1 MKIFKSFIFGLMAAA
16 TLGGFVSCQ
25 DDIDAPE
32 PIAPVAEN
40 LDKVNTTIFDFKK
53 EYWQDDQNYCK
64 QVGTKPD
71 GEHIY
76 IKGRVIS
83 SDESGNVF
91 KSIVIQDETAALA
104 FSVNAYNLFLDHRVG
119 QEMVV
124 DLTGMY
130 VGKYNNLMQM
140 GWPDEYQDGLQ
151 TTFMSPEFF
160 KAHVE
165 NNGLPDPSKVIVHQL
180 DAISDIP
187 NGTEGLIEWQSQ
199 LVRCNDV
206 TFVPKA
212 NPNDASELVTTFGI
226 YKTNMNQGLLL
237 AGQELTL
244 RVSGYADFVNEKM
257 PTDPCDAT
265 FLLSYFGTG
274 WQFMLMNTSD
284 IENVGNPTLPK
295 GTKENPWTVADAI
308 SEISEGATPQGW
320 TAGYI
325 VGTVAPSVTEVTSNA
340 DIEWGADATLAS
352 TVVIAPAAD
361 CTDFS
366 QCIIVPLPVGS
377 TMRNLVALR
386 DHPENLGK
394 LLTVYGTLDHVFGTY
409 GITGNTGTG
418 GEFMLE
424 GVEVPDEPL
433 PGQGDGTEASP
444 YSCAQVIAMN
454 PSSTTASPEGGSNVW
469 VTGYIVGYVPTGGST
484 TKLEDAKFTAE
495 GAPYSNI
502 VLAPTAD
509 CKDAT
514 LCVAVQLSTTTDQNK
529 AVRTALNLGDNPG
542 NLGAQVSIFGD
553 VMKYC
558 MAAGLK
564 NTTKYNII
572 SGGVTPPTP
581 PTTEAIFEESFTNGS
596 LGSFTTTVEASSW
609 TGWRAN
615 TQTPCAIANSYVN
628 GKNQA
633 ATAWLI
639 SPEISLAGVTNPTLT
654 LEQGFGYYFPTKQ
667 ESFCTVNV
675 REKGGSWQQLTLT
688 NYPEKGSGNWTP
700 FAENTISLS
709 AFAGK
714 TIEIGFKYMNDGKQS
729 VAWEIK
735 NVKVAESSGST
746 PDPGDKPVNP
756 GTGSSVT
763 FNFADPTTL
772 NPAYSEADQT
782 ADGTTGNFLIDVND
796 VEFKMTPISIK
807 DSGTGT
813 VARLYHQKDGNW
825 SYRFYNKSTLT
836 VSASGGNKIT
846 SIEFATQTTTH
857 KKNMSKVTPDSGSI
871 SDTTW
876 SGSAATVKFT
886 VGATIGVTSIKVTYT
901 K

>member
-53 EYWQDDQNYCK
+53 EYWQEDQNYCK

-140 GWPDEYQDGLQ
+140 GWPETYQDGLQ

-165 NNGLPDPSKVIVHQL
+165 NNGMPDPSKVIVHQL

-187 NGTEGLIEWQSQ
+187 NGTDGLIEWQSQ

-265 FLLSYFGTG
+265 FLLSYFGSG

-325 VGTVAPSVTEVTSNA
+325 VGTVAPSVTDVTSNA

-352 TVVIAPAAD
+352 SVVIAPTAD
-361 CTDFS
+361 CTEIS

-418 GEFMLE
+418 SEFMLE
-424 GVEVPDEPL
+424 GVEVPDEPM
-433 PGQGDGTEASP
+433 PGVGDGTETSP

-454 PSSTTASPEGGSNVW
+454 PTSTTVSPDGGSQVW
-469 VTGYIVGYVPTGGST
+469 ITGYIVGTMPKEGGTYIDKTNFGVPTDGQ
-484 TKLEDAKFTAE
+484 A
-495 GAPYSNI
+495 SNI
-502 VLAPTAD
+502 VIAPTAD
-509 CKDAT
+509 CTDAS
-514 LCVAVQLSTTTDQNK
+514 LCVGVQLPTNT
-529 AVRTALNLGDNPG
+529 AAPGVRSALNLVDNPG
-542 NLGAQVSIFGD
+542 NLGAKVTLFGD

-558 MAAGLK
+558 GGAGLK
-564 NTTKYNII
+564 NTSKYTIE
-572 SGGVTPPTP
+572 GATTPPTP
-581 PTTEAIFEESFTNGS
+581 PTPSEGSGTEADPFSVGAVRALNPQSTTVADKEDVWVKGFIVGYYKDFAGNFTAEGAQAANILMAADKNASSIDQCICIQLVSKTDTRAALNLLDNPGNLGKEVSVRGDVMKYNSMPGIKNTDAYKLGEGGDTPTPPAASVIFEESFTNGS
-596 LGSFTTTVEASSW
+596 LGNFTTTVEASSW

-615 TQTPCAIANSYVN
+615 TQTPCALANSYVSGTN
-628 GKNQA
+628 EA

-639 SPEISLAGVTNPTLT
+639 SPEISLAGVTNATLS
-654 LEQGFGYYFPTKQ
+654 LEQGFGYYFPTQQ

-675 REKGGSWQQLTLT
+675 REKGGEWQQLTLT
-688 NYPEKGSGNWTP
+688 NYPEKGSSNWTS
-700 FAENTISLS
+700 FAANTMSLS

-735 NVKVAESSGST
+735 NVKV
-746 PDPGDKPVNP
+746 
-756 GTGSSVT
+756 
-763 FNFADPTTL
+763 
-772 NPAYSEADQT
+772 
-782 ADGTTGNFLIDVND
+782 
-796 VEFKMTPISIK
+796 
-807 DSGTGT
+807 
-813 VARLYHQKDGNW
+813 
-825 SYRFYNKSTLT
+825 
-836 VSASGGNKIT
+836 
-846 SIEFATQTTTH
+846 
-857 KKNMSKVTPDSGSI
+857 
-871 SDTTW
+871 
-876 SGSAATVKFT
+876 
-886 VGATIGVTSIKVTYT
+886 T

>member
-40 LDKVNTTIFDFKK
+40 LDKVNTTIKEFKK

-165 NNGLPDPSKVIVHQL
+165 NNGMPEPSKVIVHQL
-180 DAISDIP
+180 EAISDIP
-187 NGTEGLIEWQSQ
+187 NGTDGLIEWQSQ
-199 LVRCNDV
+199 LVRCNNV

-308 SEISEGATPQGW
+308 SEISGGATPQGW

-325 VGTVAPSVTEVTSNA
+325 VGTVAPSVTEVTSNT

-352 TVVIAPAAD
+352 SVVIAPTAD
-361 CTDFS
+361 CTDIS
-366 QCIIVPLPVGS
+366 QCIVIQLQVGT

-409 GITGNTGTG
+409 GITGNSGTG

-424 GVEVPDEPL
+424 GVEVPDEPM

-454 PSSTTASPEGGSNVW
+454 PSSTTASPEGGSQVW
-469 VTGYIVGYVPTGGST
+469 ITGYIVGYVPTGGST
-484 TKLEDAKFTAE
+484 TKLEDAKFTVE

-509 CKDAT
+509 CKDVN
-514 LCVAVQLSTTTDQNK
+514 LCIAVQLTNTTDQNK
-529 AVRTALNLGDNPG
+529 AVRSALNLGDNPG
-542 NLGAQVSIFGD
+542 KLGAQVSIFGD

-558 MAAGLK
+558 MAPGLK
-564 NTTKYNII
+564 NTTAYKDL
-572 SGGVTPPTP
+572 GGVVGPTP
-581 PTTEAIFEESFTNGS
+581 TPGDA
-596 LGSFTTTVEASSW
+596 LYEASFATDEDGW
-609 TGWRAN
+609 TINNVSMASALTYVWKHDSYGYMKASAYKDGTSYASNSRLESPVLDLTSA
-615 TQTPCAIANSYVN
+615 TTPVL
-628 GKNQA
+628 
-633 ATAWLI
+633 TF
-639 SPEISLAGVTNPTLT
+639 EHVTNKFPSVADAKRLVW
-654 LEQGFGYYFPTKQ
+654 LEART
-667 ESFCTVNV
+667 E
-675 REKGGSWQQLTLT
+675 GGSWTKVSIP
-688 NYPEKGSGNWTP
+688 NYSGNNGWSMV
-700 FAENTISLS
+700 ESGNIDLS
-709 AFAGK
+709 AYAGK
-714 TIEIGFKYMNDGKQS
+714 KMQLAFVYTSEDGTS
-729 VAWEIK
+729 GTWEVK
-735 NVKVAESSGST
+735 NVKIVGSGSVT

-756 GTGSSVT
+756 GDGSSVT
-763 FNFADPTTL
+763 FNFADPSTL
-772 NPAYSEADQT
+772 TPAYSEADQT

-813 VARLYHQKDGNW
+813 SARLYHQKDGNW

-836 VSASGGNKIT
+836 VSATGGNKIT
-846 SIEFATQTTTH
+846 LIEFVTQTSTH

-876 SGSAATVKFT
+876 SGNAATVKFT
-886 VGATIGVTSIKVTYT
+886 VGATVGVTSIKVTYT

>member
-119 QEMVV
+119 QEVVV

-165 NNGLPDPSKVIVHQL
+165 NNGMPDPSKVIVHQL

-187 NGTEGLIEWQSQ
+187 NGTDGLIEWQSQ
-199 LVRCNDV
+199 LVRCNNV

-212 NPNDASELVTTFGI
+212 NPNEASELVTTFGI

-325 VGTVAPSVTEVTSNA
+325 VGTVAQSVTEVTSNT

-352 TVVIAPAAD
+352 TVVIAPTAD
-361 CTDFS
+361 CTEIS

-394 LLTVYGTLDHVFGTY
+394 LLTVYGTLDHVFGSY

-454 PSSTTASPEGGSNVW
+454 PSSTSASPEGGSQVW
-469 VTGYIVGYVPTGGST
+469 ITGYIVGTMPKEGGTYLDKTNFGVPTDGQ
-484 TKLEDAKFTAE
+484 A
-495 GAPYSNI
+495 SNI
-502 VLAPTAD
+502 VIAPTAD
-509 CKDAT
+509 CTDAS
-514 LCVAVQLSTTTDQNK
+514 LCVGIQLPTETV
-529 AVRTALNLGDNPG
+529 APGVRKALNLTDNPG
-542 NLGAQVSIFGD
+542 NLGAKVSLFGD

-558 MAAGLK
+558 GGPGLK
-564 NTTKYNII
+564 NTSKYTID
-572 SGGVTPPTP
+572 GGTTPPTP
-581 PTTEAIFEESFTNGS
+581 PTPGGEGEGTEASPFACSQVIALNPTSTTASPDGGKDIWVDGYIVGYMPSNPSTLLSNTVFTAPADIKTNLVIGPTPDCKDASKCVGIQLPTSNNIRADLNLQDNPGNLGKKVKIHGDVMKYCGGPGIKNVKGYVLGEGGETPTPPVTGTIFEETFEGGS
-596 LGSFTTTVEASSW
+596 LGNFTATVETSGSW

-615 TQTPCAIANSYVN
+615 TRTPLCAIANSYVN
-628 GKNQA
+628 NVNEA
-633 ATAWLI
+633 ATAWLV
-639 SPEISLAGVTNPTLT
+639 SPEISLAGVTSATLS
-654 LEQGFGYYFPTKQ
+654 LEQAFGFHFPTKQ
-667 ESFCTVNV
+667 DSFCTVNV
-675 REKGGSWQQLTLT
+675 REKGGEWQQLTLT
-688 NYPEKGSGNWTP
+688 NFPAKGTGNWTAD
-700 FAENTISLS
+700 FALNTMSLN

-714 TIEIGFKYMNDGKQS
+714 TIEIGFKYVNDGKQS
-729 VAWEIK
+729 IAWEIK
-735 NVKVAESSGST
+735 NVKV
-746 PDPGDKPVNP
+746 
-756 GTGSSVT
+756 
-763 FNFADPTTL
+763 
-772 NPAYSEADQT
+772 
-782 ADGTTGNFLIDVND
+782 
-796 VEFKMTPISIK
+796 
-807 DSGTGT
+807 
-813 VARLYHQKDGNW
+813 
-825 SYRFYNKSTLT
+825 
-836 VSASGGNKIT
+836 
-846 SIEFATQTTTH
+846 
-857 KKNMSKVTPDSGSI
+857 
-871 SDTTW
+871 
-876 SGSAATVKFT
+876 
-886 VGATIGVTSIKVTYT
+886 T